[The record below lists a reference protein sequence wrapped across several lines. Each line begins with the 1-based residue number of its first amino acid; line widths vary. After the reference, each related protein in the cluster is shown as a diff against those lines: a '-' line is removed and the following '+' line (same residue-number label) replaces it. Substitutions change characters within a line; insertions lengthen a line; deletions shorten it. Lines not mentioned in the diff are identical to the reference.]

1 MELRYM
7 GFDQERNV
15 RRYRFDCLSKGEP
28 ARRYV
33 VAADMGMFLLYR
45 VGLQEGPGLCAR
57 KLAQDLE
64 TDQRGAHELTAS
76 DLLDY
81 AVARRAALARKEEA
95 RRQGFKRRRSPQ
107 DGAQGG
113 S

>member
-33 VAADMGMFLLYR
+33 VAADMGMFLLHR

-57 KLAQDLE
+57 KLARDLE
-64 TDQRGAHELTAS
+64 AQREGGHELTAA

-81 AVARRAALARKEEA
+81 SKERKAAQARKEEA
-95 RRQGFKRRRSPQ
+95 RRHVFKRRRNP
-107 DGAQGG
+107 QGG
-113 S
+113 GQQGV